1 MIVRILTATVKAD
14 RAATFNSLLRTQ
26 LPVLKEYP
34 GLRYVKLARR
44 ITGGEEQVV
53 LIEEWRDTASL
64 YGWAGPEISRPR
76 LLPGAEELVTD
87 LQVTHYEALDIDPG
101 ELDRL
106 DD

>member
-14 RAATFNSLLRTQ
+14 RAATFNALLRTQ
-26 LPVLKEYP
+26 LPMLKEHA

-44 ITGGEEQVV
+44 ITAGEEQVV

-76 LLPGAEELVTD
+76 LLPGAEELVSD
-87 LQVTHYEALDIDPG
+87 LKVTHYEALDIDPG
-101 ELDRL
+101 ELDE
-106 DD
+106 

>member
-14 RAATFNSLLRTQ
+14 RAAIFNALLRTQ
-26 LPVLKEYP
+26 LPLLKEHA
-34 GLRYVKLARR
+34 GLRYVKIARR
-44 ITGGEEQVV
+44 IRSGEEQVL

-64 YGWAGPEISRPR
+64 YGWAGPELTRAR

-87 LQVTHYEALDIDPG
+87 LRVAHYEALDIEPG
-101 ELDRL
+101 ELD